1 MAFDFEDLLRRF
13 TEAVEANDGA
23 ALGALFMADGVYADT
38 FYGAFTGPD
47 AIADML
53 ENYFHRDAERFR
65 WTMFDPV
72 FDGTRGYARWLF
84 SYSALIADSAG
95 ARVVFDGMSSFEI
108 QAGQIRRYDEV
119 FSAGEAFV
127 QLGMAPGR
135 IEKILTRFAA
145 ASRDRAA
152 ATRHLD
158 LDLP

>member
-13 TEAVEANDGA
+13 TGAVEANDGA
-23 ALGALFMADGVYADT
+23 ALGALFAADGVYTDT
-38 FYGAFTGPD
+38 FYGAFIGPD

-53 ENYFHRDAERFR
+53 ENHFHRDAERFR

-72 FDGTRGYARWLF
+72 FDGSRGYARWLF
-84 SYSALIADSAG
+84 SYSSLQADSA
-95 ARVVFDGMSSFEI
+95 ATRVVFDGMSSFEI
-108 QAGQIRRYDEV
+108 HQGSIRRYDEV

-127 QLGMAPGR
+127 QLGMDPGR

-145 ASRDRAA
+145 ATRDRAA